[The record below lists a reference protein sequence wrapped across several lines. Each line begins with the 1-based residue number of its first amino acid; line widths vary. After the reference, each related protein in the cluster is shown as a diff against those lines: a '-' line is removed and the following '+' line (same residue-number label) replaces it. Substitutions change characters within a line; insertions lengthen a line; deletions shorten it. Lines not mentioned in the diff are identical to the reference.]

1 MIIICNMMLSRV
13 SRAMLRRAFSTT
25 SIQTQ
30 STSMAETL
38 HVDTI
43 VPEDKQAILSA
54 SELRDIIAYSKDEK
68 QHLASF
74 TNE

>member
-1 MIIICNMMLSRV
+1 
-13 SRAMLRRAFSTT
+13 
-25 SIQTQ
+25 
-30 STSMAETL
+30 MAETL

-74 TNE
+74 INE